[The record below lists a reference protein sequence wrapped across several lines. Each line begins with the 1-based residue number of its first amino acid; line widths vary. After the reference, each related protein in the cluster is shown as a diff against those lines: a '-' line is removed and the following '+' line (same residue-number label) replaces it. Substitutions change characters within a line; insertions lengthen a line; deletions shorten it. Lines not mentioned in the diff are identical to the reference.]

1 MSDETQNKGN
11 GSDAGGAA
19 APENDAQAQPE
30 QQQQQPG
37 LAVQGQ
43 YIKDLSFEAPGT
55 PGIFADLMRG
65 APEIPTSVDIRVN
78 RMRDNLYEV
87 TLHLQSESKIQGK
100 TAFLAEL
107 QYAGLFS
114 VNVPEE
120 HLHPVLMIECPRLLF
135 PFARGVLAALTRE
148 GGFPPLMLQPIDF
161 VALYRQRMAQ
171 AAQQQEGEGGTQTA

>member
-1 MSDETQNKGN
+1 MSDESENKPN
-11 GSDAGGAA
+11 GQQGG
-19 APENDAQAQPE
+19 EAQPDQQ

-43 YIKDLSFEAPGT
+43 YIKDLSFEAPAT
-55 PGIFADLMRG
+55 PGIFADLMKS

-78 RMRDNLYEV
+78 KLRDNLYEV
-87 TLHLQSESKIQGK
+87 TLHLQTESKVQGK
-100 TAFLAEL
+100 SAFIAEL
-107 QYAGLFS
+107 QYAGLFT

-135 PFARGVLAALTRE
+135 PFARGILASITRE

-161 VALYRQRMAQ
+161 VALYRQRAQ
-171 AAQQQEGEGGTQTA
+171 QAQQQQQQQQGGPQTA